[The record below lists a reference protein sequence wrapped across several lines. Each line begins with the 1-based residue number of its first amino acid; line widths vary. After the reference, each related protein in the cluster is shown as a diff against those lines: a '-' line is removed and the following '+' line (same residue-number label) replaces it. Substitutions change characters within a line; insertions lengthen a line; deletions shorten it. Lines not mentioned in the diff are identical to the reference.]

1 MSELNHEQARQA
13 LLREADGLLAED
25 QAAGLRRHLEGC
37 ADCRREQAE
46 LHGLEEALRETFREH
61 ARSQPLPP
69 LERRRVPAG
78 EAALPRV
85 NREQRMILAAAML
98 ALVLLAWMAGVGAW
112 GAWPP
117 DQTLRMDKTRP
128 ATQPSTVPTLAV
140 MAPSPTPTFEPLVLG
155 GQEKPK
161 VLGLLIESTPG
172 PQEG

>member
-13 LLREADGLLAED
+13 LLREADGLLDAE
-25 QAAGLRRHLEGC
+25 QAAGLQRHLVGC
-37 ADCRREQAE
+37 TDCRHEQVE
-46 LHGLEEALRETFREH
+46 LRGLEEALRETFREH
-61 ARSQPLPP
+61 ARSQALPP

-98 ALVLLAWMAGVGAW
+98 ALVLLAWMAGLGAW
-112 GAWPP
+112 ATWPP

-140 MAPSPTPTFEPLVLG
+140 MAPSPTPTIEPLVMD
-155 GQEKPK
+155 GQRKA
-161 VLGLLIESTPG
+161 VIMGRLIVTTPG
-172 PQEG
+172 PKDG